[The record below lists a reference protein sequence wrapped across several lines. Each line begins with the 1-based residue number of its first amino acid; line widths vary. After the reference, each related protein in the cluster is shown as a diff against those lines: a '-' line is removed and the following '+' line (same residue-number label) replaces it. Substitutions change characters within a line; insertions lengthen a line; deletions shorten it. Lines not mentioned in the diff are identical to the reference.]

1 MLKKIF
7 RLFKREMNQNELLIK
22 NMNAYEQKKKAEQ
35 QQSEVLASGQKRRT
49 KNKEKSINVRT

>member
-49 KNKEKSINVRT
+49 KNKEKSINV

>member
-7 RLFKREMNQNELLIK
+7 RLFKRKMNQNELLIK

>member
-49 KNKEKSINVRT
+49 KNKK